1 MSFWCREGQKEN
13 KVMQIKYSLLV
24 LKRKIEAREE
34 WGGGDALFKRMA
46 SEGLTETEVALR
58 VKS

>member
-34 WGGGDALFKRMA
+34 WGEEMHSLKEWLAKASLRQKLLF
-46 SEGLTETEVALR
+46 G
-58 VKS
+58 